1 MEDLFFI
8 QQDLEENYQKE
19 FEQIKNGLNKILSD
33 IISYIS
39 ENFQSCN
46 LSNVKLTFEDCFDDL
61 DENGDLIYARCS
73 DLNNSIID
81 INVYPIWQFL
91 EKEKATVQDILLWYN
106 TEHILE
112 HELAHIIDYQINGD
126 KHVSEHHD
134 EEFNN
139 IFLKI
144 LQTVKQHVI
153 RKSKKLMQTF

>member
-8 QQDLEENYQKE
+8 QQDLEETYQKE
-19 FEQIKNGLNKILSD
+19 FTQIKNGLDKILSET
-33 IISYIS
+33 ISYIS
-39 ENFQSCN
+39 ETFQNCN
-46 LSNVKLTFEDCFDDL
+46 LSNVTLTFEDCFDDI

-91 EKEKATVQDILLWYN
+91 EEEKATVQDILLFYN
-106 TEHILE
+106 VEHILE

-126 KHVSEHHD
+126 KSVAEHHD